1 MKKSL
6 LLSVIAVLAVIVP
19 VSINDAYA
27 TTVFTLDQTTCESI
41 LYPGNWNAA
50 TNTCLLTGTVNF
62 GTNNGPHVLE
72 LMIPSGNT
80 LEMSN

>member
-1 MKKSL
+1 MNKVL
-6 LLSVIAVLAVIVP
+6 LLSVFAVLAVIMS

-27 TTVFTLDQTTCESI
+27 TTVYTLDQSCGSI
-41 LYPGNWNAA
+41 LYPGSWNAA

-62 GTNNGPHVLE
+62 GTNGGPHVLE

-80 LEMSN
+80 LEIC